1 MQPIE
6 SIKPEYLR
14 KLRLICMD
22 ADGVTKKKGTEF
34 VIIDNKKVM
43 QSFGV
48 VPGMMRQLKELNQ
61 VIRVLITSGRKMDYL
76 QSVYGDDFIL
86 QSEIGMFTFNAGI
99 ITANTDLTV
108 YENFV
113 LNKIRSELEK
123 LKTDKRVKGFEPKD
137 RIITL
142 HCFQEVAEVRPIVER
157 IDGEQEIDC
166 WWNGEAYDILPKRI
180 DKGFGLRC
188 LLEKTGISLG
198 EVMTVGNGIND
209 QEMISEVGVS
219 VSTDPKHLQAAFF
232 VEVEERGGQTL
243 VELILR
249 SLRSDL
255 D

>member
-1 MQPIE
+1 
-6 SIKPEYLR
+6 
-14 KLRLICMD
+14 MD

-34 VIIDNKKVM
+34 VNIEGKKVM
-43 QSFGV
+43 QTFGV
-48 VPGMMRQLKELNQ
+48 VPGMMRQLKEINQ
-61 VIRVLITSGRKMDYL
+61 IIRVLITSGRRMSYL
-76 QSVYGDDFIL
+76 QSVYGTDFIL
-86 QSEIGMFTFNAGI
+86 QSEIGMFSYNAGEVTENTRL
-99 ITANTDLTV
+99 TA
-108 YENFV
+108 YEAFV
-113 LNKIRSELEK
+113 LDKIRLELEK
-123 LKTDKRVKGFEPKD
+123 IKSDSRVKGFEPKD

-142 HCFQEVAEVRPIVER
+142 HCNQEVANVKEIVGR
-157 IDGEQEIDC
+157 IDGEQELDC

-219 VSTDPKHLQAAFF
+219 VTTDPKHLQAAFF
-232 VEVEERGGQTL
+232 VEGEERGGEKL
-243 VELILR
+243 VDLILR